1 MYVIKKDLLNLLSY
15 PVYFNC
21 QKSILD
27 ILKIVCETFEV
38 KFFTILLSLWD
49 SKICVWETFCF
60 YTFIFL
66 YFLIFIFLYYFIFIF
81 LYFTGGVYGGIVR
94 QWNVSLGNLLFHC
107 FTQPANLTRHSIAHF
122 YFAIFHFI
130 FLFWT
135 FYILLYCNCICV
147 SFLLYSLEK
156 LFLNLKFWILI
167 RCIFCRRTPE
177 FPYNLTS
184 LIITISVVIVVIFFM
199 DIFIIITTTI
209 LGGGLWDPGVFEEL
223 TSQGGRR
230 LGVTDGEGS
239 LHNSSCTLLIE
250 MRMGNYES
258 YYESNY
264 GKSWEILGNYELSSE
279 ELWNKFKRMTEE
291 KTRKDIGGDLQ
302 KRLS

>member
-38 KFFTILLSLWD
+38 KFFTVLLSLWD

-81 LYFTGGVYGGIVR
+81 LYFTGGLYGGIVR

-107 FTQPANLTRHSIAHF
+107 FTQPANLTRHSIAHL
-122 YFAIFHFI
+122 YFPILHFI

-135 FYILLYCNCICV
+135 FYILLYCYCICIY
-147 SFLLYSLEK
+147 FILYSLKNYSQISILDCNKMSFLSEYPRIPQLDLPHHHHHHCHCRH
-156 LFLNLKFWILI
+156 LFHGHLHHHHHDHPWW
-167 RCIFCRRTPE
+167 R
-177 FPYNLTS
+177 
-184 LIITISVVIVVIFFM
+184 SV
-199 DIFIIITTTI
+199 
-209 LGGGLWDPGVFEEL
+209 G
-223 TSQGGRR
+223 SRR
-230 LGVTDGEGS
+230 LWGINFSG
-239 LHNSSCTLLIE
+239 
-250 MRMGNYES
+250 
-258 YYESNY
+258 
-264 GKSWEILGNYELSSE
+264 GK
-279 ELWNKFKRMTEE
+279 K
-291 KTRKDIGGDLQ
+291 IGGDWWW
-302 KRLS
+302 RLSS